1 MFKNLNYYASFVSC
15 RIQFIFF
22 LVHSIVLT
30 LALVLAAR
38 KQDPRDYDEGV
49 DVFRGICE
57 AFLLIFT
64 LYNLLVELNQLRK

>member
-1 MFKNLNYYASFVSC
+1 MYEPLSTLYIPCS
-15 RIQFIFF
+15 IQFILF
-22 LVHSIVLT
+22 LVHTSILT
-30 LALVLAAR
+30 VALVLAAR

-64 LYNLLVELNQLRK
+64 LYTLLIEVYQLKK

>member
-1 MFKNLNYYASFVSC
+1 M
-15 RIQFIFF
+15 FF
-22 LVHSIVLT
+22 LVHTVILT

-57 AFLLIFT
+57 ALLLIVTMYT
-64 LYNLLVELNQLRK
+64 LLIEVYQLKK